1 MKRMFRGQIQNYE
14 RISFDQT
21 QEKNTQPNTEQ
32 TLSLTVFSQLF
43 LWPVTP
49 KKVSEFELSWVPDY
63 LKYR

>member
-14 RISFDQT
+14 RTSFDQT
-21 QEKNTQPNTEQ
+21 QEKTTQPNTEQ

-43 LWPVTP
+43 LWPVIP
-49 KKVSEFELSWVPDY
+49 KKISEFELSWVPDY